1 MGEETETM
9 AEDMGNGGGA
19 GAIGGDMGAGAF
31 SDRLKGAGEAMQASG
46 QKMAEG
52 GSAVTLKMLEQA
64 ETNTREAFAAMRQAA
79 SARDL
84 SDVMRIQSDFIREQG
99 NRSMSQVREIGEMIV
114 QFGRDAVGTAR
125 GEK

>member
-1 MGEETETM
+1 M

-31 SDRLKGAGEAMQASG
+31 SDRLKGAGETMQASG

-64 ETNTREAFAAMRQAA
+64 ETNTREAFSAMRQAA

-125 GEK
+125 GGK

>member
-1 MGEETETM
+1 M

-64 ETNTREAFAAMRQAA
+64 ETNTREAFSAMRQAA

-125 GEK
+125 GGK

>member
-1 MGEETETM
+1 M

-31 SDRLKGAGEAMQASG
+31 TDRMKGAGEAMQASG

-52 GSAVTLKMLEQA
+52 GSAVTMKMLDQA
-64 ETNTREAFAAMRQAA
+64 ETNAREAFAAMREAA

-84 SDVMRIQSDFIREQG
+84 SEVMRIQTEFMREQG
-99 NRSMSQVREIGEMIV
+99 NRSMSQAREIGEMIV
-114 QFGRDAVGTAR
+114 QFGRDSIGAAR
-125 GEK
+125 GPKQD

>member
-1 MGEETETM
+1 M
-9 AEDMGNGGGA
+9 AEDTGNGGGA

>member
-1 MGEETETM
+1 M

-19 GAIGGDMGAGAF
+19 GAIGGDMGASAF